1 MKDVAAST
9 MADDLKRLGI
19 DPLKPPPLNKLSPDV
34 LRKVMVT
41 FTKSLGVKC
50 EFCHDQNN
58 FKAPTPHKKV
68 AAGMWQHFVLEM
80 RLDGGGPLYCDS
92 CHSGKAE
99 FLDRHDNKALQG
111 WMEANYVK
119 KLKRADKKE
128 HSCDLCP
135 RRPVRG
141 EIPPSVGDEVE
152 DRQGVGGTVFPT
164 FSRVCIA
171 IKHSF
176 LTRVRV
182 FSRLNT
188 VQGLTQR
195 QQMVLDFIR
204 SSIADRGYPPTLRE
218 IGARMG
224 IRSTNGVND
233 HLRALER
240 KGYLTREDMK
250 SRALRPTTHHDVAQH
265 LGNAANGDGASND
278 STHSSQERFG
288 VGGTTFEDVVEIQ
301 VLGRVAAGL
310 PLFAEEHVIDTV
322 RVDRGLL
329 KGGREVFGLRVHGD
343 SMIDAGILNGDYI
356 FVRKQLTASRGDIVV
371 ALIGDE
377 ATVKYYFPEKDYV
390 RFQPANKAMAPI
402 LVRAVDFKPTMLL
415 GVVVGVFRRL

>member
-1 MKDVAAST
+1 M
-9 MADDLKRLGI
+9 
-19 DPLKPPPLNKLSPDV
+19 
-34 LRKVMVT
+34 
-41 FTKSLGVKC
+41 
-50 EFCHDQNN
+50 
-58 FKAPTPHKKV
+58 
-68 AAGMWQHFVLEM
+68 
-80 RLDGGGPLYCDS
+80 
-92 CHSGKAE
+92 
-99 FLDRHDNKALQG
+99 
-111 WMEANYVK
+111 
-119 KLKRADKKE
+119 
-128 HSCDLCP
+128 
-135 RRPVRG
+135 
-141 EIPPSVGDEVE
+141 
-152 DRQGVGGTVFPT
+152 
-164 FSRVCIA
+164 
-171 IKHSF
+171 
-176 LTRVRV
+176 
-182 FSRLNT
+182 
-188 VQGLTQR
+188 QGLTQR

-204 SSIADRGYPPTLRE
+204 QSISDRGYPPTLRE

-250 SRALRPTTHHDVAQH
+250 SRALRPTTTHDVAQT
-265 LGNAANGDGASND
+265 LGSDGKASND
-278 STHSSQERFG
+278 STQQRALFG
-288 VGGTTFEDVVEIQ
+288 VGNDDEDVVEIQ

-356 FVRKQLTASRGDIVV
+356 FVRKQLTASRGEIVV

-415 GVVVGVFRRL
+415 GVVVGVFRRI